1 MLWFLAGFLHI
12 PKFQKLLVQSQI
24 AKGVDQLIVTSDF
37 CIPQQVFAAMAHS
50 AQPLLFIMPI
60 VASSPLLGSG
70 QDVNVIFYILDLL
83 GELTHTLACLQ
94 QMEIAFH
101 GGQLI
106 FLERTKE
113 TLVVI
118 YPRKT
123 RGR

>member
-37 CIPQQVFAAMAHS
+37 CIPLQVFAVMAHS

-83 GELTHTLACLQ
+83 GELTHSCMSSTDGNSFPRRAANILGTNKRNL
-94 QMEIAFH
+94 
-101 GGQLI
+101 GGDLS
-106 FLERTKE
+106 
-113 TLVVI
+113 
-118 YPRKT
+118 
-123 RGR
+123 